1 MTEKRITDFLAAKGK
16 FEVRIYKGNS
26 KKVFNIEK
34 IGTHGNYGI
43 LERVSERNG
52 EKERDLTS
60 KVVDQKT
67 MERFI
72 KYICCSLRE
81 YGEPRKE
88 KEMLNYIINMWFEE

>member
-34 IGTHGNYGI
+34 VGTHGNYGI

-72 KYICCSLRE
+72 KYVCYSLNE
-81 YGEPRKE
+81 YGEPRRE
-88 KEMLNYIINMWFEE
+88 REIGSYINMWFEE